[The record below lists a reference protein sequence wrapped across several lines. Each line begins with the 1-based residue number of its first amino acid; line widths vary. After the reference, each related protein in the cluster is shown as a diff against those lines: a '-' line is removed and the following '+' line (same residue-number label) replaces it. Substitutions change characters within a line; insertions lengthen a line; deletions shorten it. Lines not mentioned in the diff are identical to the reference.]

1 METTRPDA
9 ALVENRMD
17 TTTLTLAA
25 LTLLH
30 ALVARLALRAMAPP
44 TVPRRHGRRRI
55 AASAHARWRQLR

>member
-1 METTRPDA
+1 
-9 ALVENRMD
+9 MD

-44 TVPRRHGRRRI
+44 TVPRRRGRRRI
-55 AASAHARWRQLR
+55 ASGAHARWRQLR